1 MLFIGITGASSSG
14 KTTLGKKIQEIM
26 GKDNCFIVS
35 QDNFYKGLP
44 DNTNIDNYNFDEPE
58 AIDFD
63 ELYKFISKIMNNEEA
78 DLPYY
83 DFSCHKV
90 SHIRKIKFRGKCII
104 LEGIF
109 ALIDERIKKQMNLK
123 IFVDT
128 DLDTCLIRRLKR
140 DTTKRSRTMDSVLT
154 QYEKY
159 VKPCYYKY
167 ITFEKQNCDIVIP
180 SGGENIIA
188 ITMIKNYIF
197 DQINTN

>member
-44 DNTNIDNYNFDEPE
+44 DGVIESEYNFDDPD

-63 ELYKFISKIMNNEEA
+63 ALYDFIVKIKNHQEA
-78 DLPYY
+78 QLPYY
-83 DFSCHKV
+83 DFTTHSI
-90 SHIRKIKFRGKCII
+90 SHYRTINFKGSCII

-109 ALIDERIKKQMNLK
+109 ALINENIKKQMNMK

-140 DTTKRSRTMDSVLT
+140 DTTKRGRTMESVLN
-154 QYEKY
+154 QYEKF

-167 ITFEKQNCDIVIP
+167 ITFEKQKCDIIVP
-180 SGGENIIA
+180 NGGENTIA
-188 ITMIKNYIF
+188 IMMIKNYIF
-197 DQINTN
+197 SCT

>member
-26 GKDNCFIVS
+26 GKENCFIVS

-44 DNTNIDNYNFDEPE
+44 EGIIESEYNFDDPE

-63 ELYKFISKIMNNEEA
+63 ALYDFIIKIKNHEEA
-78 DLPYY
+78 QLPYY
-83 DFSCHKV
+83 DFASHKV
-90 SHIRKIKFRGKCII
+90 SHYRTINFKGKCII

-109 ALIDERIKKQMNLK
+109 SLIYDKIKKQMNLK

-128 DLDTCLIRRLKR
+128 DLDTCLIRRIRR
-140 DTTKRSRTMDSVLT
+140 DTTKRGRTLESILT
-154 QYEKY
+154 QYEKF

-167 ITFEKQNCDIVIP
+167 ITFEKQKCDIIVP
-180 SGGENIIA
+180 NGGENAIA
-188 ITMIKNYIF
+188 ILMIKNYIF
-197 DQINTN
+197 SQI